1 MIQAVS
7 YFILLSISFF
17 KRKSYILYFVCIV
30 FLWLIASFTTG
41 NADEQIYQSRYDEYQ
56 LWEDNTVYGAYQNMQ
71 CFGINVSGI

>member
-56 LWEDNTVYGAYQNMQ
+56 LWEDNTEYLYMALIRHLNA
-71 CFGINVSGI
+71 FLPS